1 MMTYTKQYIKEMIT
15 MYEPFTDEQAIK
27 MLKEEELGALALN
40 GMELSLASVN
50 NLPHCCSVG
59 VDQAIAYLRDTY
71 LECIESIGFFEWI
84 NKGNEDG
91 KPMIVSKSHF
101 KTMFKEISDMNMSLQ
116 GMIDDIAMLY
126 NQEWWI
132 FGYESYDIYLATTT
146 YREDYTKI
154 NLLEVHQTMSY
165 FSALLDNFKGGI
177 EDYHI
182 KNFIELINKNTNYL
196 LDNYKIEEMTPME
209 LFELVDEKLGLGYC

>member
-126 NQEWWI
+126 NQEW
-132 FGYESYDIYLATTT
+132 
-146 YREDYTKI
+146 
-154 NLLEVHQTMSY
+154 
-165 FSALLDNFKGGI
+165 
-177 EDYHI
+177 
-182 KNFIELINKNTNYL
+182 
-196 LDNYKIEEMTPME
+196 
-209 LFELVDEKLGLGYC
+209 